1 MSIFQILT
9 SHQKALSE
17 LKSSLHSC
25 AALVLHLSVPCC
37 LDYCV

>member
-9 SHQKALSE
+9 SHQNALSE

-25 AALVLHLSVPCC
+25 AALHLSVPCC